1 MYSPNCSDGRGE
13 GDKVIC
19 YLYSPNCS
27 DGGGERKGTRL
38 YATHTHL
45 TVVSK
50 VMSSMETVTHG
61 NLECLSAN
69 ASETDR
75 HCVCVSILVTNATPH
90 RGSPTRETC
99 SYVHPSQ

>member
-1 MYSPNCSDGRGE
+1 M
-13 GDKVIC
+13 VIC
-19 YLYSPNCS
+19 CWYMYSPNCS
-27 DGGGERKGTRL
+27 DGGGGGGTRL
-38 YATHTHL
+38 YATCTHL

-75 HCVCVSILVTNATPH
+75 HYVCVSILVTNATPH
-90 RGSPTRETC
+90 RGSPTREAC